1 MSMPFAQA
9 VRDFH
14 LDQQR
19 GPLVS
24 HRGEEMEEH
33 PLELYFSEFA
43 AEGDDGAWF
52 ESWLDGP
59 LLDLGAGAGRHTL
72 YFQQQFETVAVDQSE
87 LLVETM
93 RDRGVEDARVA
104 DMFSLRETFER
115 DRFRSVLVFGT
126 QMSLA
131 RSIHGVRQFLSDLAF
146 VTAPDA
152 TAVVDGFDP
161 EHEQTTEMIDYYADP
176 ARGLAYRVLQ
186 FEYDGTLGEPWLY
199 RLFTPDR
206 IRDATVGTDWDVV
219 DVNPGTGDWAHHY
232 KLALRKR

>member
-9 VRDFH
+9 VRDFR

-24 HRGEEMEEH
+24 HRGEEVEEH

-43 AEGDDGAWF
+43 AEGDDGSWF

-59 LLDLGAGAGRHTL
+59 LLDLEAGAGRHTL

-93 RDRGVEDARVA
+93 RDR
-104 DMFSLRETFER
+104 
-115 DRFRSVLVFGT
+115 FRSVLVFGT

-131 RSIHGVRQFLSDLAF
+131 RSIHGVRQFLSYLAF

-219 DVNPGTGDWAHHY
+219 DVNPGAGDWAHHY
-232 KLALRKR
+232 KLALKKG